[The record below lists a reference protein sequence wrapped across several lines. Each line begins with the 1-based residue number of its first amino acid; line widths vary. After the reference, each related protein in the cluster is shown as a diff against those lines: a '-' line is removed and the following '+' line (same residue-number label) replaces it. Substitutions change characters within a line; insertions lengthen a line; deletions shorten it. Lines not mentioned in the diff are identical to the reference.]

1 MKKDKYEDSAE
12 RLLINGQY
20 KLINKNVKWMSHSL
34 RSRTKSL
41 MRYQNLNEKEAF
53 KEIVQTTQ
61 DALST
66 TDFKKYYD
74 NNLVS

>member
-1 MKKDKYEDSAE
+1 MKKDKYEDAAE

-34 RSRTKSL
+34 R
-41 MRYQNLNEKEAF
+41 
-53 KEIVQTTQ
+53 

-66 TDFKKYYD
+66 TDFRKYYD

>member
-1 MKKDKYEDSAE
+1 
-12 RLLINGQY
+12 
-20 KLINKNVKWMSHSL
+20 
-34 RSRTKSL
+34 

-66 TDFKKYYD
+66 TDFRKYYD

>member
-1 MKKDKYEDSAE
+1 MKKDKYEDAAE
-12 RLLINGQY
+12 RLLI
-20 KLINKNVKWMSHSL
+20 K
-34 RSRTKSL
+34 
-41 MRYQNLNEKEAF
+41 NEKEAF

-66 TDFKKYYD
+66 TDFRKYYD

>member
-1 MKKDKYEDSAE
+1 
-12 RLLINGQY
+12 
-20 KLINKNVKWMSHSL
+20 
-34 RSRTKSL
+34 

-66 TDFKKYYD
+66 TDFKKYYEEEEKIKYISMEKLKNYFK
-74 NNLVS
+74 NNEYKEKDKPG